1 MPQSRTVG
9 WQPEEAVDAA
19 ASGRQLIELTERDVA
34 LLEFEGRQW
43 VNPGAKEQEIRLQ
56 LGISAARYYQL
67 LNALIDSPAAA
78 RYDPL
83 LVSRLRRMRAGRTQV
98 GADH

>member
-1 MPQSRTVG
+1 M
-9 WQPEEAVDAA
+9 DAA
-19 ASGRQLIELTERDVA
+19 GQQLAELSERDMR
-34 LLEFEGRQW
+34 LLAFEARGW
-43 VNPGAKEQEIRLQ
+43 PGPGAKEQAIRVE

-83 LVSRLRRMRAGRTQV
+83 MVSRLRRMRAGRTQA
-98 GADH
+98 GAER

>member
-1 MPQSRTVG
+1 M
-9 WQPEEAVDAA
+9 DAA
-19 ASGRQLIELTERDVA
+19 ASEKQLTERDVA
-34 LLEFEGRQW
+34 LLAFESRHW
-43 VNPGAKEQEIRLQ
+43 RNAGAKEQEIRLQ
-56 LGISAARYYQL
+56 FGITAARYYQL

-98 GADH
+98 GADR

>member
-1 MPQSRTVG
+1 M
-9 WQPEEAVDAA
+9 DAA
-19 ASGRQLIELTERDVA
+19 GQQLAELSERDMQ
-34 LLEFEGRQW
+34 LLAFEARGW
-43 VNPGAKEQEIRLQ
+43 PGPGAKEQAIRVE

-83 LVSRLRRMRAGRTQV
+83 MVSRLRRMRAGRTQA
-98 GADH
+98 GAER

>member
-1 MPQSRTVG
+1 M
-9 WQPEEAVDAA
+9 DAA
-19 ASGRQLIELTERDVA
+19 TGQQLNELTERDVR
-34 LLEFEGRQW
+34 LLAFESRQW
-43 VNPGAKEQEIRLQ
+43 SASGTKEQAIRVE

-83 LVSRLRRMRAGRTQV
+83 LVSRLRRMRSGRTQV
-98 GADH
+98 GIAR

>member
-1 MPQSRTVG
+1 M
-9 WQPEEAVDAA
+9 DAA
-19 ASGRQLIELTERDVA
+19 TEQQLTELSERDVR
-34 LLEFEGRQW
+34 LLAFESRGWR
-43 VNPGAKEQEIRLQ
+43 NPGTKEQAIRLE

-83 LVSRLRRMRAGRTQV
+83 LVSRLRRMRAGRTQA
-98 GADH
+98 GAER